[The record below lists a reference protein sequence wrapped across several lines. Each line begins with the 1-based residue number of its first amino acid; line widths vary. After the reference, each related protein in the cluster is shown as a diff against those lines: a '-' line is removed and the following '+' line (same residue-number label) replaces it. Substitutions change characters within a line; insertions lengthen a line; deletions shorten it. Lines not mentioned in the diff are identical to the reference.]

1 MKIIITDGYTLN
13 PGDLSWQP
21 LDAFGEVVYYDRTSP
36 DEVKQRC
43 SEANI
48 ILTNKTPINEETID
62 AATGLR
68 LIAVTATGY
77 NMVDTAAARK
87 RGIPVCNVPE
97 YGTDSVAQ
105 HTFALLLEL
114 SNHVGDYAQSVQE
127 GEWQR
132 SPDFC
137 YCKTPL
143 IELKGKTLGLIGFG
157 RIGKQVARIA
167 QAFDMRV
174 LYSRRSP
181 VLQEVRE
188 KADTPASP
196 GIPQPVDMNTIFRD
210 SDFISLHCP
219 LTPENQSF
227 INAKLLSLMK
237 PTAFLI
243 NTSRGQLINE
253 TDLAAA
259 LRNKTLAGAAL
270 DVLSTEPPP
279 PGHPLIGLANCLLTP
294 HIAWMSAEARR
305 RLLGTT
311 IDNVRL
317 ALAGTPQHVV
327 NA

>member
-13 PGDLSWQP
+13 PGDLSWRP

-36 DEVKQRC
+36 GEVIQRC
-43 SEANI
+43 SGANI

-114 SNHVGDYAQSVQE
+114 SNHVGDYAQSVRE

-137 YCKTPL
+137 YRREPL

-157 RIGKQVARIA
+157 RIGQQVARIA

-174 LYSRRSP
+174 LYHRRSP
-181 VLQEVRE
+181 
-188 KADTPASP
+188 ADAGSAPLETLFS
-196 GIPQPVDMNTIFRD
+196 D

-219 LTPENQSF
+219 LTPENHSF

-253 TDLAAA
+253 TDLATA
-259 LRNKTLAGAAL
+259 LHNKTLAGAAL

-279 PGHPLIGLANCLLTP
+279 PGHPLIGLPNCLLTP

-305 RLLGTT
+305 RLLETT

-327 NA
+327 NKLG

>member
-43 SEANI
+43 SGANI
-48 ILTNKTPINEETID
+48 ILTNKTPINEETIN

-114 SNHVGDYAQSVQE
+114 SNHVGDYAQSVRE
-127 GEWQR
+127 GDWQR

-137 YCKTPL
+137 YCRTPL
-143 IELKGKTLGLIGFG
+143 IELKGKTLGLVGFG
-157 RIGKQVARIA
+157 RIGQQVARIA

-174 LYSRRSP
+174 LYHRRSP
-181 VLQEVRE
+181 ALHEVRA
-188 KADTPASP
+188 KAS
-196 GIPQPVDMNTIFRD
+196 GIPQLVDLNTIFQD

-219 LTPENQSF
+219 LTPDNASF
-227 INAKLLSLMK
+227 INTKLLSLMK

-243 NTSRGQLINE
+243 NTSRGQLVNE
-253 TDLAAA
+253 YDLATA

-279 PGHPLIGLANCLLTP
+279 AGHPLIGLPNCLLTP
-294 HIAWMSAEARR
+294 HIAWMSGEARR
-305 RLLGTT
+305 RLLATT

-327 NA
+327 N